1 MSATIISHEGF
12 SLTMGLPFD
21 KTISLKED
29 SPFPVENRPIVFCS
43 AGSMSYKTIDKTLPV
58 MKKMIE
64 SILEN
69 HKNEKGIIHTHST
82 KIAIYLSKNI
92 KNSRILVAHGKD
104 RDKILKKHITS
115 KKPTVLISPSMA
127 EGVDLKGD
135 LSKFQILCKIPFPF
149 LGDKVVKKKMTKWNW
164 WYNTQ
169 TIRTIIQSVG
179 RSIRSETDTAV
190 TYILDSDWNR
200 IKSKKDMFPVNFYDN
215 YHEY

>member
-1 MSATIISHEGF
+1 MSFKS
-12 SLTMGLPFD
+12 
-21 KTISLKED
+21 
-29 SPFPVENRPIVFCS
+29 
-43 AGSMSYKTIDKTLPV
+43 IDKTLPV
-58 MKKMIE
+58 MKQMIE
-64 SILEN
+64 SILDN

-82 KIAIYLSKNI
+82 KIASYLSKNI

-104 RDKILKKHITS
+104 RDKILKKHISS

-149 LGDKVVKKKMTKWNW
+149 LGDKVVKKKMSKWDW

-179 RSIRSETDTAV
+179 RSIRSESDTAV

-200 IKSKKDMFPVNFYDN
+200 IKSKKDMFPDNFYEN